1 MGTAE
6 KILSSPGDT
15 IEKRKSGLPDTA
27 PQAGTEVGYLTTMA
41 FRKNSLMKH
50 GELAPRSKTPSHG
63 EKPNAAPVGGEI
75 PGDLLHGL
83 SRQAEIVPLA
93 DAAAWYLVEDMADR
107 ICQRMDSPAQ
117 IKRLD
122 DRVQRPTESWPL
134 GARIATRLAHSRK
147 ALQWLRKPVHL
158 SVVIPVFS
166 ERRRLLPPA
175 DHPLGEAWL
184 GRKIAQLQWLFG
196 NRKEHSW
203 DMVLVD
209 DGCPEGSGH
218 LIREVLDKQH
228 PEVRARVL
236 FLEEAV
242 RRRHPALNGLK
253 SAADSRKGGAVHLG
267 LWEAARLRVP
277 NQVVLYTDADLS
289 THLGQAGLL
298 IKSLRKPG
306 MLIAA
311 GSRRSPSSIVV
322 KDGYRQDRGRLFIY
336 LWKQLVPQ
344 LAYLD
349 DTQCGFKALRP
360 EVIMDLVSRA
370 TEHGFATD
378 FELLAH
384 CENRSPRSIDAV
396 PIAWID
402 SPAASTTTAEDP
414 YLSMLRSI
422 EKLSRSCFARTQEAE
437 AFARMISSLTQAG
450 WQTAVEAVGPR
461 LQNIP
466 PAMDLSHK
474 ALSPQD
480 LDFASS

>member
-1 MGTAE
+1 
-6 KILSSPGDT
+6 
-15 IEKRKSGLPDTA
+15 
-27 PQAGTEVGYLTTMA
+27 MA
-41 FRKNSLMKH
+41 SRKNSLMKLVD
-50 GELAPRSKTPSHG
+50 LAHRVETPSRRATL
-63 EKPNAAPVGGEI
+63 NAAPVAGEV
-75 PGDLLHGL
+75 PGDLLHSL
-83 SRQAEIVPLA
+83 SRQADIIPLA
-93 DAAAWYLVEDMADR
+93 DAAAWQQVEDMADR
-107 ICQRMDSPAQ
+107 IYQRMDSPAQ

-122 DRVQRPTESWPL
+122 NRLQRQTESWPL

-147 ALQWLRKPVHL
+147 ALQSLRKPVHL
-158 SVVIPVFS
+158 SVVIPLFS
-166 ERRRLLPPA
+166 ESRRLLSPT

-184 GRKIAQLQWLFG
+184 SRKIAQLDWLFG

-218 LIREVLDKQH
+218 LVRAELDEHH
-228 PEVRARVL
+228 PKVRARVL
-236 FLEEAV
+236 FLEDAL
-242 RRRHPALNGLK
+242 RRKHPALNGLK
-253 SAADSRKGGAVHLG
+253 SAADSRKGGAVRLG
-267 LWEAARLRVP
+267 LWEAARLKVP
-277 NQVVLYTDADLS
+277 GQVVLYTDADLS

-298 IKSLRKPG
+298 IQSLRKPG
-306 MLIAA
+306 TLIAA

-378 FELLAH
+378 FELLAN

-422 EKLSRSCFARTQEAE
+422 EKLSRTCFFRTQEAE

-450 WQTAVEAVGPR
+450 WQTAVETVGPQ

-474 ALSPQD
+474 ARLPLD

>member
-1 MGTAE
+1 M
-6 KILSSPGDT
+6 
-15 IEKRKSGLPDTA
+15 
-27 PQAGTEVGYLTTMA
+27 EVGCEETMA

-50 GELAPRSKTPSHG
+50 GELAPRVETPLRRAT
-63 EKPNAAPVGGEI
+63 ENTAPVAGEI
-75 PGDLLHGL
+75 PGDLLHSL
-83 SRQAEIVPLA
+83 SRQAEIIPLA
-93 DAAAWYLVEDMADR
+93 DADAWHQVEDMADR
-107 ICQRMDSPAQ
+107 ICQRLDSPAQ

-122 DRVQRPTESWPL
+122 SRLQRPTESWPL

-158 SVVIPVFS
+158 SVVIPLFS
-166 ERRRLLPPA
+166 ERRRLLSPA

-184 GRKIAQLQWLFG
+184 SRKIAQLEWLFG
-196 NRKEHSW
+196 NRKDHSW

-218 LIREVLDKQH
+218 LVREALETHH

-236 FLEEAV
+236 FLEEAL
-242 RRRHPALNGLK
+242 RHKHPALNGLK
-253 SAADSRKGGAVHLG
+253 SAAESRKGGAVQLG
-267 LWEAARLRVP
+267 LWEAARLKAP
-277 NQVVLYTDADLS
+277 GHVVLYTDADLS

-306 MLIAA
+306 ILMAA
-311 GSRRSPSSIVV
+311 GSRRSTSSIVV

-349 DTQCGFKALRP
+349 DTQCGFKAVRP
-360 EVIMDLVSRA
+360 EVIFDLVSRA
-370 TEHGFATD
+370 QEHGFAAD

-422 EKLSRSCFARTQEAE
+422 EKLSRTCFQRTQEAE
-437 AFARMISSLTQAG
+437 AFARQISSLTQAG
-450 WQTAVEAVGPR
+450 WQTAIETVGTQ

-474 ALSPQD
+474 VLSPRD
-480 LDFASS
+480 LEFASS